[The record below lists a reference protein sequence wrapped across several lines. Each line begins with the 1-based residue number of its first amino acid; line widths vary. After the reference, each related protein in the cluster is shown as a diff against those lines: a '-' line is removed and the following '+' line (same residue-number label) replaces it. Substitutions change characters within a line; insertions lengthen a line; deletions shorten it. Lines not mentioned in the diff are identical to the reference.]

1 MTNLEPNLPLII
13 LLIGMIIILSVL
25 TKFGLQRF
33 NIPVLVGY
41 LFLGLL
47 LRIMEDNFNLLADVG
62 LEIIKFLGDVGL
74 ICLLFRVGLESDLG
88 KLIQQLKR
96 ASIVWLGNVSVSG
109 IVGFIIPYQLLKLDI
124 ISSLFIATAMTAT
137 SVGISVRIWQEAQ
150 ALNTPKGE
158 LMLDVAE
165 MDDISAIFLM
175 ALLFNIV
182 PIIHNGNQSNLD
194 FLIFK
199 TVIVFLFKAIFFAGF
214 CYFFS
219 RYLESHITT
228 FFRKFDP
235 PADFTLTIV
244 GFGFLIAAIA
254 GLLGF
259 SEAVGAFFAGLVF
272 SRDPEA
278 VKIDA
283 SFDMLYDLF
292 VPFFF
297 ISIGLGINVTTLGN
311 AIVWGTILL
320 IGAVLGKIIGAGIP
334 TFAMTG
340 WHGSIVIGL
349 SMVPRAEIMM
359 VVMQHGLKLGEWAVS
374 SQIFSA
380 MIFVSAVTSVVTP
393 FLLRSLLKP
402 AH

>member
-1 MTNLEPNLPLII
+1 MTNLEQNLPLII
-13 LLIGMIIILSVL
+13 LLIGVIIILSIL

-33 NIPVLVGY
+33 NIPILVGY
-41 LFLGLL
+41 LCLGLL
-47 LRIMEDNFNLLADVG
+47 LRIIEDNVNLLADAG
-62 LEIIKFLGDVGL
+62 LEIIKFLADVGL

-88 KLIQQLKR
+88 KLIQQLRR
-96 ASIVWLGNVSVSG
+96 ASLVWLGDVAISG
-109 IVGFIIPYQLLKLDI
+109 MAGFVIPVVFLQLDI

-137 SVGISVRIWQEAQ
+137 SVGISVSIWQEAQ
-150 ALNTPKGE
+150 ALNSPNGE

-182 PIIHNGNQSNLD
+182 PVIHNGSQTNLD
-194 FLIFK
+194 LLIFK
-199 TVIVFLFKAIFFAGF
+199 TVVLFIFKAIFFAGF
-214 CYFFS
+214 CFFFS
-219 RYLESHITT
+219 RYLESHITA

-259 SEAVGAFFAGLVF
+259 SQAVGAFFAGLVF

-283 SFDMLYDLF
+283 SFEMLYDLF

-297 ISIGLGINVTTLGN
+297 ISIGLAIDVTTLGN
-311 AIVWGTILL
+311 ATVWGTILL
-320 IGAVLGKIIGAGIP
+320 IGAVLGKLIGAGLP
-334 TFAMTG
+334 TFLMTG
-340 WHGSIVIGL
+340 WHGSIIIGL

-359 VVMQHGLKLGEWAVS
+359 VVMQRGLHLGEWAVS
-374 SQIFSA
+374 THIFSA
-380 MIFVSAVTSVVTP
+380 MIFVSSVTCVVTP
-393 FLLRSLLKP
+393 LILRSLLKP
-402 AH
+402 AD